1 MKLKCPNKKCKYEWE
16 YNGKHEFYATC
27 PRCLR
32 KVRLHQKPMQRKK
45 PLSVKKLK
53 EELGE

>member
-45 PLSVKKLK
+45 PLLVKKLK

>member
-16 YNGKHEFYATC
+16 YNGKHKFYATC

-32 KVRLHQKPMQRKK
+32 KVRLHLESMIRKK
-45 PLSVKKLK
+45 PLPVK
-53 EELGE
+53 ELNDEVGE